1 MILRGFSIRRDC
13 VRRRYGVTPVSFAL
27 IQRLNQFLNQR
38 SQLRGVAL
46 ICHRSTKFPPVLLH
60 AVSHTHLRYSG
71 ANACE
76 MLRSMKHVWC
86 HDLSSSVACGSR
98 DGACSFHYWFGN
110 FAVQD
115 SLTTPDGKTPISAN
129 SNPLQSLSSSAPFP
143 VTRIL

>member
-13 VRRRYGVTPVSFAL
+13 VRRRYGVSPASFAS
-27 IQRLNQFLNQR
+27 IQRLNQFLHQR
-38 SQLRGVAL
+38 TQRRGVAL

-115 SLTTPDGKTPISAN
+115 SLYGTATNSAIRRN
-129 SNPLQSLSSSAPFP
+129 IRSLRSLVA
-143 VTRIL
+143 L